1 MKLGRWST
9 AAGSNNAATPD
20 GWPEGQLPS
29 TVNDCARE
37 MMASIRTAALDF
49 QFIDQDY
56 SPTFLTAL
64 SFSVPGNKTSAIQI
78 GRRLK
83 LFDATA
89 GVQQIIYATVSSVS
103 FTAVTTIH
111 VITDSGSLTSSL
123 SSFGLSIISNLNN
136 GLPRDSDMTV
146 SSLAVGGN
154 MSISGAAVLLGPVTC
169 AQTLSVSG
177 AAAVGSTLSVSA
189 TATASVF
196 VAGNTAKAYVSFA
209 GTTPPT
215 IGTSYNVNS
224 VSRSASGV
232 YRITFGTA
240 FADNGWI
247 MGITICGALQ
257 LSGAGGLFLSALSPT
272 AATCKFKTIDTTTLL
287 WDASHMHCVF
297 YHP

>member
-9 AAGSNNAATPD
+9 AAGSNNSATPD

-37 MMASIRTAALDF
+37 MMASIRTAAMDF

-56 SPTFLTAL
+56 TPTYITSS
-64 SFSVPGNKTSAIQI
+64 SFSVPGNQTSAIQI

-89 GVQQIIYATVSSVS
+89 GVQQILYATVASVS
-103 FTAVTTIH
+103 FTSVTT
-111 VITDSGSLTSSL
+111 VQLVTDSGSLTASL
-123 SSFGLSIISNLNN
+123 SSFGISIISNTSN

-146 SSLAVGGN
+146 SSIAVGGN
-154 MSISGAAVLLGPVTC
+154 MSISGAAVLLGPVSC

-177 AAAVGSTLSVSA
+177 AAACGSTLSVSA

-196 VAGNTAKAYVSFA
+196 VSGNTPKAYVSFA

-215 IGTSYNVNS
+215 VGTTYNVAS
-224 VSRSASGV
+224 VSRSAQGV

-247 MGITICGALQ
+247 INATVFWDTPFNGNVFGGMSAAAGSCKLHV
-257 LSGAGGLFLSALSPT
+257 SSAGGTFQDAALIH
-272 AATCKFKTIDTTTLL
+272 AT
-287 WDASHMHCVF
+287 F